1 MITSFVRN
9 YFVIGVVLFVTDWLL
24 PNVSLG
30 YTVGNGFS
38 PTEFVDHL
46 PTFLVTVLVLTILS
60 MVVRPI
66 LQMLSAPINF
76 MTLGLFSVV
85 INVVLFWLATY
96 LVADFSITPLAIGD
110 LQLNTFFSYA
120 AVAVVFGFLQGF
132 LAMIF

>member
-1 MITSFVRN
+1 M
-9 YFVIGVVLFVTDWLL
+9 
-24 PNVSLG
+24 
-30 YTVGNGFS
+30 S